1 MTVVS
6 MVADNSCGYHP
17 LISDFASLNSGE
29 AGRVLLVAPRSR
41 DLNVDHG
48 YRVLHSWDDDASLRP
63 GIYWAKVEGE
73 WNALVIDQ
81 EASTSRSPLPA
92 EETSLADADDDSI
105 GVIGM
110 GWLEEWWDQAKV
122 IEPPRF
128 PPSGGAISRS
138 TGRDVFI
145 QRRQLVGTNWSYLV
159 RQDGRVVTVSE
170 SELEPIPEIS
180 EADSWLYHEPAAPE
194 AFSAMVTRA
203 KLNRGVTDALFS
215 YGVTKTII
223 NPFQF
228 KPVLKYLDSSM
239 ERMLIADEVGLGKT
253 IEAGLLWTE
262 MAARSQANRVMVV
275 CPAALVPKWQRE
287 MSERFG
293 FELEHYT
300 TADLRRLVERLEAG
314 TVPRNFAAIVSLQ
327 TFRTFKQIEQM
338 EELNFAL
345 DLCIVD
351 EAHQMRNQ
359 GTASLKL
366 GLFLRDV
373 SGSLV
378 LLSATPLNL
387 GNKDLLSMM
396 RLIMPGEVE
405 SQADLELR
413 IDHHEPLQA
422 LRKSATNPSISNRK
436 RRQWLEDIGA
446 SRMGRALQAR
456 AAYKTLQDLLV
467 HDEYSLTSAPIIR
480 DACNQLHGL
489 SSAITR
495 TRKTEVHATRAV
507 REAKNAEVVWTEEEK
522 KFYDAYVEWLQ
533 QIAKERNLPT
543 GFALQMPLRLASSC
557 LPAAARQ
564 VLRLEG
570 VESESGDSASAGAP
584 SSFITSETPPAD
596 VQALART
603 VLKVDTKFASFTE
616 ALASP
621 EMTGRSTLVFTFS
634 RKTLNYLHKRLATT
648 HRVAVLHGGV
658 APEDRELIMRR
669 FRAGDFDLLIATR
682 VASEG
687 LDFEFCSMIVNYD
700 LPWNPMEVEQRIG
713 RLDRIGQTSDK
724 ILILNFSTPGTIES
738 RILER
743 LMDRV
748 GVFEH
753 SIGELEPILAEKFED
768 LSEIVV
774 DFRLTTKERERRISE
789 TIAAIEQGKSDAAEL
804 EESSSKLQAEDQ
816 FGIKSVEERISRGR
830 YLGQMEL
837 AYLVADWAQLRGGS
851 VKVDKRNKELRIDI
865 SPEMLVKVVE
875 WRRREGETSAEV
887 SRVERAGRARSTLVM
902 SLDPE
907 EARVNGGSL
916 LNGHHPLVRVASN
929 DYAKHNIPRYAALR
943 ASGGS
948 DCPPGTYLVALAA
961 AEWRGLRPTSE
972 LWVESVELDSG
983 RNSGADVG
991 ALLMSAVAAGALES
1005 APNVGLHPSADAY
1018 CRQLLIDLESRRH
1031 EEHEKRT
1038 LENDALILERRV
1050 RAEEVYKNHETSIVK
1065 RISEATAQT
1074 VRMFEGQLRRA
1085 EERRND
1091 ALARIAESAHSSL
1104 DMENLALLQLE
1115 VI

>member
-1 MTVVS
+1 

-17 LISDFASLNSGE
+17 QVSDLALLNGGG
-29 AGRVLLVAPRSR
+29 AGRVLLVSPRSK

-48 YRVLHSWDDDASLRP
+48 YRVLHSTDDEVSLRP
-63 GIYWAKVEGE
+63 GIYWAKVDGE

-81 EASTSRSPLPA
+81 EAAPGRSPLPA
-92 EETSLADADDDSI
+92 EQISLADADDNFI

-122 IEPPRF
+122 IQPPAF
-128 PPSGGAISRS
+128 PSAGGAISRS
-138 TGRDVFI
+138 TGLDVVI
-145 QRRQLVGTNWSYLV
+145 KRRQLTGTNWSYLV

-170 SELEPIPEIS
+170 SELEMIPEVP
-180 EADSWLYHEPAAPE
+180 EAESWLYDEPVTPE

-228 KPVLKYLDSSM
+228 KPVLKYLDSAM

-300 TADLRRLVERLEAG
+300 TPDLRRLVERLEAG
-314 TVPRNFAAIVSLQ
+314 TVPRNFAVVVSLQ
-327 TFRTFKQIEQM
+327 TFRTFKQLEQM
-338 EELNFAL
+338 EELNFGL

-351 EAHQMRNQ
+351 EAHQMRTQ
-359 GTASLKL
+359 GTASLRL

-373 SGSLV
+373 SGSLI

-396 RLIMPGEVE
+396 RLILPGEVE

-422 LRKSATNPSISNRK
+422 LRKSAADPSISNGK
-436 RRQWLEDIGA
+436 RRQWLHEIA
-446 SRMGRALQAR
+446 VSRMGRALQAR
-456 AAYKTLQDLLV
+456 AAYRKLQELLV
-467 HDEYSLTSAPIIR
+467 QDDYSVVSAPIVR

-495 TRKTEVHATRAV
+495 TRKTEVNATRAV
-507 REAKNAEVVWTEEEK
+507 REAKNAEVSWTQDEK
-522 KFYDAYVEWLQ
+522 AFYDAYVAWLQ

-564 VLRLEG
+564 VLRLESDVAENG
-570 VESESGDSASAGAP
+570 DNASSGKS
-584 SSFITSETPPAD
+584 SSFLSSEIPPAD
-596 VQALART
+596 VQSLARKIS
-603 VLKVDTKFASFTE
+603 KVDTKFDSFIT
-616 ALASP
+616 ALTSP
-621 EMTGRSTLVFTFS
+621 EMSGRSTLVFTFS
-634 RKTLNYLHKRLATT
+634 RKTLDYLHGRLART

-658 APEDRELIMRR
+658 APEEREAIMRR
-669 FRAGDFDLLIATR
+669 FRAGEFELVIATR

-687 LDFEFCSMIVNYD
+687 LDFEFCSMVVNYD

-724 ILILNFSTPGTIES
+724 IMILNFSTPGTIES

-743 LMDRV
+743 LLDRV

-753 SIGELEPILAEKFED
+753 SIGELEPILAERFED

-774 DFRLTTKERERRISE
+774 DFRLTAKERERRINE
-789 TIAAIEQGKSDAAEL
+789 AIAAIEQGKSDAAEL
-804 EESSSKLQAEDQ
+804 EHSSSKLQAEDQ

-837 AYLVADWAQLRGGS
+837 AHLVADWARLRGGS
-851 VKVDKRNKELRIDI
+851 VKLDKRNKELRVDL
-865 SPEMLVKVVE
+865 SHEMLIKIVE
-875 WRRREGETSAEV
+875 WRRSGGETSAEV
-887 SRVERAGRARSTLVM
+887 SRVERAGRARSGLVM

-907 EARVNGGSL
+907 EARVSGGSL

-929 DYAKHNIPRYAALR
+929 DYAKHNIPRFAALR
-943 ASGGS
+943 TAADS
-948 DCPPGTYLVALAA
+948 DCPPGKYLVALAA
-961 AEWRGLRPTSE
+961 AEWKGLRPTSE
-972 LWVESVELDSG
+972 LWVESVQLESG
-983 RNSGADVG
+983 RTAGSEMS
-991 ALLMSAVAAGALES
+991 ALIMSAVAAGALES
-1005 APNVGLHPSADAY
+1005 AEDANLHPSADVY
-1018 CRQLLIDLESRRH
+1018 CRQLLTDLEVRRH
-1031 EEHEKRT
+1031 DEHEKRKV
-1038 LENDALILERRV
+1038 ENDALILERRV
-1050 RAEEVYKNHETSIVK
+1050 RAEEIFKNHQTSIRQ
-1065 RISEATAQT
+1065 RINEATAQT

-1091 ALARIAESAHSSL
+1091 ALARIADSAHSSL